1 MSNQLNFCFRSWEGH
16 CVHAP
21 SSWTLLILCEHLRNR
36 KCVMLTM
43 IQYGLYMVTQ
53 SWIAL
58 SSPRSIASQD
68 SFSLSSF
75 KALIFL
81 LESPFS
87 PPNVHMICLL
97 SYGIWV
103 ICGQKPYSRILTKV
117 YGLLAFKNLS
127 KYCAMSWYFSQET
140 RYSWV
145 GCQLHLEMV
154 HWELR
159 SDIGQEVFRSILPP
173 WCFSCM

>member
-1 MSNQLNFCFRSWEGH
+1 MSNQLNFCFQSWEGH
-16 CVHAP
+16 CVHTL
-21 SSWTLLILCEHLRNR
+21 SSWTFLILCEHLRNR

-43 IQYGLYMVTQ
+43 IQYGLYIMTQ

-58 SSPRSIASQD
+58 SLPRSIARQD

-87 PPNVHMICLL
+87 PPNVHMICCLL
-97 SYGIWV
+97 SCGIWV

-117 YGLLAFKNLS
+117 YGLLALGTLANIVPCHDISVRKLGTVGWVAS
-127 KYCAMSWYFSQET
+127 YILKWYTENS
-140 RYSWV
+140 
-145 GCQLHLEMV
+145 
-154 HWELR
+154 
-159 SDIGQEVFRSILPP
+159 EVT
-173 WCFSCM
+173 